1 MLNPSINTSTN
12 RKTPIG
18 KLTFKRTHHREL
30 SVGTRPSATYRDPSC
45 ESATD
50 LIVKTPISFV
60 NSNIPSKSSKFL
72 VSKQNESALKELIKQ
87 FDTKKIKVN
96 PK

>member
-1 MLNPSINTSTN
+1 MLNPCTNTSTH
-12 RKTPIG
+12 RKTPLG

-30 SVGTRPSATYRDPSC
+30 SVGTRPLTSYRDPSC
-45 ESATD
+45 ESALD
-50 LIVKTPISFV
+50 PIPKSPISFV
-60 NSNIPSKSSKFL
+60 NSNIPLKNSKFL

-87 FDTKKIKVN
+87 FDTQKIKVN